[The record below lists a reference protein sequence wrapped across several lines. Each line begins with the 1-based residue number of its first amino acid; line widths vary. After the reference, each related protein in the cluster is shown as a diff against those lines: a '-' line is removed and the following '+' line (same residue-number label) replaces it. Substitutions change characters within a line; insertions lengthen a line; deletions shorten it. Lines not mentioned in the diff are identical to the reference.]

1 MSGDPDVLEYYKNDH
16 SKKPLR
22 IINLNFCEQVDA
34 GLTFNR
40 KELQD
45 SFVFDIK
52 TSERTFYLVAETE
65 EDMNKWVQSICQI
78 CGFNQAEESTGR
90 RPFSAGARCLLP
102 GAGPAAK
109 ATAFRL
115 LGRAERA
122 SAKGCPLRW
131 RSRRRVRVRRG
142 WPQSRAPPSPEA
154 AHVESR
160 HVRVMRKLKVL
171 EVSLQ
176 APPRHAVPQVCPLS
190 LSCLALC
197 SWLAC
202 QPHMGQLA
210 PCSLL

>member
-34 GLTFNR
+34 GLTFNK

-90 RPFSAGARCLLP
+90 RCFSVGTRQEPPGSGWAP
-102 GAGPAAK
+102 GAQG
-109 ATAFRL
+109 TAFRL
-115 LGRAERA
+115 LEQ
-122 SAKGCPLRW
+122 
-131 RSRRRVRVRRG
+131 
-142 WPQSRAPPSPEA
+142 QSG
-154 AHVESR
+154 
-160 HVRVMRKLKVL
+160 L
-171 EVSLQ
+171 
-176 APPRHAVPQVCPLS
+176 
-190 LSCLALC
+190 
-197 SWLAC
+197 
-202 QPHMGQLA
+202 
-210 PCSLL
+210 